1 MLRLAVLLSCL
12 APSTYGFL
20 TTWNHTSALYNGL
33 PSGNAHVVSFANDLT
48 KRKHQAEPR
57 LHQPFSTRLGMPDV
71 KNGSPMDGPST
82 TGAAADSP
90 WPPRPIERDSDTN
103 HYINHT
109 ADTFCPAIH
118 APRSPAPRHDL
129 NESVATNLTKPF
141 EHRRTWAPES
151 LEYSRL
157 FQDVL
162 DEFKYYIP
170 DRRETA
176 RGRRRRKKKNKVKKA
191 ARTRTSRADLPPT
204 NNTILRARAYV
215 YYSRRGLHT
224 NHGGLRSLGLSKGN
238 FVRAIIICT
247 ATFSHATFACTYAA
261 MDPLVPFAVLLSYP
275 ATLCALA
282 YLPLI
287 CAILWAI
294 ACAVPVLSRPSSS
307 SLSCG

>member
-1 MLRLAVLLSCL
+1 
-12 APSTYGFL
+12 
-20 TTWNHTSALYNGL
+20 
-33 PSGNAHVVSFANDLT
+33 
-48 KRKHQAEPR
+48 
-57 LHQPFSTRLGMPDV
+57 MPDV

>member
-48 KRKHQAEPR
+48 KRKHQVLTLRLANTSSPIAALDACTRPTPPSLLRASQAEPR

-170 DRRETA
+170 DRRDL
-176 RGRRRRKKKNKVKKA
+176 RRR
-191 ARTRTSRADLPPT
+191 LPG
-204 NNTILRARAYV
+204 
-215 YYSRRGLHT
+215 SQH
-224 NHGGLRSLGLSKGN
+224 RS
-238 FVRAIIICT
+238 C
-247 ATFSHATFACTYAA
+247 
-261 MDPLVPFAVLLSYP
+261 
-275 ATLCALA
+275 
-282 YLPLI
+282 
-287 CAILWAI
+287 
-294 ACAVPVLSRPSSS
+294 
-307 SLSCG
+307 